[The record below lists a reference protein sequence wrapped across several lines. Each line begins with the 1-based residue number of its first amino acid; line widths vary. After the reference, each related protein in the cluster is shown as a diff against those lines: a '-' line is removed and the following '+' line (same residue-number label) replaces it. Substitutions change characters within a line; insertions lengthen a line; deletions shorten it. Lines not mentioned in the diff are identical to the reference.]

1 MTRTT
6 AVRVVDSRL
15 PEADALQRAGVNEVE
30 DPMLKTVL
38 AAVCVAVA
46 AAAGPAAAQGAS
58 PTLTKIKA
66 AKAINVAYSPDSAP
80 FSSAAAGAAP
90 VGYSIDLCKRVIAQI
105 ARAVIEP
112 ELKVNWIAG
121 SVNERLQMVAG
132 GRAELDCANT
142 TQTQTRLASV
152 DFSNLIFIDGGG
164 LLVKAGAPV
173 NRIAD
178 LAGKRVAVIKGTTT
192 QSRLEQTL
200 KARNINA
207 TLMPIDDAGVGL
219 SLLEGGSVDAYAGDK
234 VKLTALALQS
244 REPARLA
251 LVLEDLS
258 YEPYALALP
267 RNDSGL
273 RLEVNRALTQV
284 YTGGEIETLF
294 EQWLG
299 KLGRPSGLLAAMF
312 LLNSI
317 PE

>member
-1 MTRTT
+1 
-6 AVRVVDSRL
+6 
-15 PEADALQRAGVNEVE
+15 
-30 DPMLKTVL
+30 MLKTVL
-38 AAVCVAVA
+38 AALCVAVA
-46 AAAGPAAAQGAS
+46 ATAGPAAAQGAS

-80 FSSAAAGAAP
+80 FSSVSGSAAP
-90 VGYSIDLCKRVIAQI
+90 QGYSIDLCKRVIAQI
-105 ARAVIEP
+105 ARAVGES

-121 SVNERLQMVAG
+121 SVGERVQMVAG

-142 TQTQTRLASV
+142 TQTLTRLASV

-164 LLVKAGAPV
+164 LLVKAGAPI

-178 LAGKRVAVIKGTTT
+178 LAGKRVAVLKGTTT
-192 QSRLEQTL
+192 LSRLTDTL
-200 KARNINA
+200 KARNVQA
-207 TLMPIDDAGVGL
+207 TLVPIDDAGIGL
-219 SLLEGGSVDAYAGDK
+219 SLLEAGSVDAYAGDK

-258 YEPYALALP
+258 YEPYAMALP

-284 YTGGEIETLF
+284 VVSGEIEPIF

-299 KLGRPSGLLAAMF
+299 KLGRPTGLLAAMF
-312 LLNSI
+312 LLSAI